1 MRTMKKSIFKTMI
14 LSVIIALFAQTNA
27 NACTGI
33 CLVAKDSGVVY
44 GRTMEWGTFD
54 LNSRVAIVPIGFEFV
69 GSTPDGVNGIKY
81 KVKYGFVGL
90 DMIGTNFIADGLN
103 EKGLSVGMFYF
114 SGEVEYATYKKEN
127 AKNCLTS
134 MDVAG
139 YILSQFSSVAEV
151 KEKLNNV
158 TIVPVVEKAIGTTTD
173 THWMI
178 NDKSGASIVIEVV
191 DGKFKIFDA
200 PLKVCTN
207 KPSYDWHMTNVR
219 NYINLSQNGFPT
231 KTLNGLEIKPTGHGT
246 SLLGMPGD
254 NTPPSRFIR
263 ATVWT
268 QLARELDNA
277 EEAVYETFRIL
288 DNFQLPIGG
297 DAAEGNVGDDTEK
310 TNELMRSSTIWTTA
324 WNLTDL
330 TLNYHTQHN
339 RRVRRLDLKEIDFGN
354 MGNEIVH
361 LSLDKEKKEDIE
373 NITPKL

>member
-1 MRTMKKSIFKTMI
+1 MKKSIYKTLI
-14 LSVIIALFAQTNA
+14 LSLTIVLFTQTNV

-33 CLVAKDSGVVY
+33 CLVAKDGGVVY

-54 LNSRVAIVPIGFEFV
+54 LNSRVAIVPRGFEFI
-69 GSTPDGVNGIKY
+69 GSTPDGVNGVKY

-90 DMIGTNFIADGLN
+90 DMIGTDFIADGLN
-103 EKGLSVGMFYF
+103 EKGLAVGMFYF
-114 SGEVEYATYKKEN
+114 SGEVDYAKYEKKYAE
-127 AKNCLTS
+127 KCLTS
-134 MDVAG
+134 MDIVS
-139 YILSQFSSVAEV
+139 YILSRFSSVAEV
-151 KEKLNNV
+151 KEKINNV
-158 TIVPVVEKAIGTTTD
+158 IIVPVIEKAIGTTTD
-173 THWMI
+173 AHWMI

-207 KPSYDWHMTNVR
+207 KPSYDWHITNVR
-219 NYINLSQNGFPT
+219 NYINLSQKGFPA

-288 DNFQLPIGG
+288 ANFQLPLGD
-297 DAAEGNVGDDTEK
+297 DAAEGNVADDATK
-310 TNELMRSSTIWTTA
+310 SPELMRSSTIWTTA

-339 RRVRRLDLKEIDFGN
+339 RRVRRLDLKEIDFKN
-354 MGNEIVH
+354 IGNEIVH
-361 LSLDKEKKEDIE
+361 LSLDKVKKEDIE

>member
-1 MRTMKKSIFKTMI
+1 
-14 LSVIIALFAQTNA
+14 
-27 NACTGI
+27 
-33 CLVAKDSGVVY
+33 
-44 GRTMEWGTFD
+44 
-54 LNSRVAIVPIGFEFV
+54 
-69 GSTPDGVNGIKY
+69 
-81 KVKYGFVGL
+81 
-90 DMIGTNFIADGLN
+90 
-103 EKGLSVGMFYF
+103 
-114 SGEVEYATYKKEN
+114 
-127 AKNCLTS
+127 

-151 KEKLNNV
+151 KEKLNDV
-158 TIVPVVEKAIGTTTD
+158 IIVPVIEKAIGTTTD

-219 NYINLSQNGFPT
+219 NYINLSQNGFPP

-288 DNFQLPIGG
+288 DNFQLPLGG
-297 DAAEGNVGDDTEK
+297 DAAEGNIADDSEK
-310 TNELMRSSTIWTTA
+310 SQEIMRSSTIWTTA

-339 RRVRRLDLKEIDFGN
+339 RRVRRLDLKEIDFEN
-354 MGNEIVH
+354 MGNQIVR

>member
-1 MRTMKKSIFKTMI
+1 MKKRILKAII
-14 LSVIIALFAQTNA
+14 LSVILALFAQTNVH
-27 NACTGI
+27 ACTGI
-33 CLVAKDSGVVY
+33 CLVAKDGGVVY

-54 LNSRVAIVPIGFEFV
+54 LNSRIAIVPIGFEFI
-69 GSTPDGVNGIKY
+69 GSTPDGINGIEY

-114 SGEVEYATYKKEN
+114 SGEVEYAKYEKEN
-127 AKNCLTS
+127 AKKCLTS

-158 TIVPVVEKAIGTTTD
+158 IIVPVIEKAIGTTTD
-173 THWMI
+173 THWMA

-219 NYINLSQNGFPT
+219 NYINLSQKGFPD
-231 KTLNGLEIKPTGHGT
+231 KILNGLEIKPTGHGT

-268 QLARELDNA
+268 QLARELDNS
-277 EEAVYETFRIL
+277 EEAVYEVFRIL
-288 DNFQLPIGG
+288 DNFQLPLGG
-297 DAAEGNVGDDTEK
+297 DAAEGSVADNAEK
-310 TNELMRSSTIWTTA
+310 SKELMRSSTIWTTA

-354 MGNEIVH
+354 MRNEIVH
-361 LSLDKEKKEDIE
+361 LPLDKVKKEDIE

>member
-1 MRTMKKSIFKTMI
+1 MKKCIYKTLI
-14 LSVIIALFAQTNA
+14 LSLIISLLTQTNT

-54 LNSRVAIVPIGFEFV
+54 LNSRVAIVPIGFEFI

-81 KVKYGFVGL
+81 IVKYGFVGL
-90 DMIGTNFIADGLN
+90 DMIGTDFMADGLN

-114 SGEVEYATYKKEN
+114 SGEVEYAEYEKKDAE
-127 AKNCLTS
+127 NCLTS
-134 MDVAG
+134 MDVAS
-139 YILSQFSSVAEV
+139 YILSQYSSVAEV

-158 TIVPVVEKAIGTTTD
+158 IIVPVIEKAIGTTTD
-173 THWMI
+173 THWMV

-219 NYINLSQNGFPT
+219 NYINLSQNGFPS

-268 QLARELDNA
+268 QLARELDSA

-288 DNFQLPIGG
+288 DNFQLPLGG
-297 DAAEGNVGDDTEK
+297 DAAEGNVADDAK
-310 TNELMRSSTIWTTA
+310 KNPELMRSSTIWTTA

-339 RRVRRLDLKEIDFGN
+339 RRVRRLDLKEIDFRN
-354 MGNEIVH
+354 MGNDIVH
-361 LSLDKEKKEDIE
+361 LKLDKEKKEDIE